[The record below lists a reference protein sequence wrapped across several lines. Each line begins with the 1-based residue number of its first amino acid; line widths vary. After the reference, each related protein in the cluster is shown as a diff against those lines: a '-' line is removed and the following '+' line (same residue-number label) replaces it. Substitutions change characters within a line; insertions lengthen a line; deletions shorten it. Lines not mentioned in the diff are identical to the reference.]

1 MQEWP
6 DDKLDAFFSKLSEE
20 QNPAFESRN
29 WEKLRDRL
37 DQADGK
43 KAFWWRKLLRKGW
56 LLTAGAILSLGVL
69 LYLTVFREK
78 ESFLREKEPYFSQPQ
93 GSFPRSQAPVA
104 TQKIPAD
111 KPKPSAPAAPPQGI
125 AGVAPA
131 EQTRLSVSSA
141 PVADPASGSLKKW
154 SRQDNKAGGEPVKP
168 AVKDT
173 NRTGG
178 AYFLP
183 GTGRPGTVARVDD
196 QPPGSAVTDTTENPF
211 DEAESLDAGASDPVS
226 EPALAL
232 LDPPSPRPFSTTEP
246 VLEIKPVEAGSEAES
261 KAESTTA
268 LKNQRRWAVR
278 LGAGPDFSA
287 VKVPDFAAPVPGLA
301 AHIDYRIL
309 DHFWIQTGYVRSNK
323 KYSALNGHYTW
334 PAYWT
339 QPILPESIDA
349 TCNMVEI
356 PLNLKYMWGTKS
368 NAAWYVT
375 AGITNYQMQRE
386 KYEYNYERPDPQI
399 RRYRWEGSTGWYWL
413 SHAQVSLGYE
423 RKLTNHLRIGAEPFV
438 KIPTRKVG
446 FGKVNLYTA
455 GVWLYISYG
464 PAISRPKW

>member
-6 DDKLDAFFSKLSEE
+6 DDKLDAFFRKLSEE

-43 KAFWWRKLLRKGW
+43 KVFWWQKLLRKGW
-56 LLTAGAILSLGVL
+56 LITAGAILSLCVL
-69 LYLTVFREK
+69 LYLTVSREK
-78 ESFLREKEPYFSQPQ
+78 ESLFRKKESYFSQPQ
-93 GSFPRSQAPVA
+93 ASFPQSQTPVG

-111 KPKPSAPAAPPQGI
+111 KLKPAAPAVPSE
-125 AGVAPA
+125 GVARVSPA
-131 EQTRLSVSSA
+131 EQTRLSA
-141 PVADPASGSLKKW
+141 PPGPAPGSPKRR

-168 AVKDT
+168 AMRDT
-173 NRTGG
+173 NRADGT
-178 AYFLP
+178 YFLP
-183 GTGRPGTVARVDD
+183 GTEQPPTVAQVDRL
-196 QPPGSAVTDTTENPF
+196 PSGSAVTDRMENSD
-211 DEAESLDAGASDPVS
+211 DEAESLDARTPDRFSAP
-226 EPALAL
+226 PLAW
-232 LDPPSPRPFSTTEP
+232 LDPLSPRLSLLSEP
-246 VLEIKPVEAGSEAES
+246 VLEIKPVEAGHEAEIP
-261 KAESTTA
+261 AA

-278 LGAGPDFSA
+278 LAAGPDFSA

-301 AHIDYRIL
+301 AHIDYQIL
-309 DHFWIQTGYVRSNK
+309 DHFWIQTGYVRSSK
-323 KYSALNGHYTW
+323 KYTALNGDYTW

-339 QPILPESIDA
+339 QPVLPESIDA

-356 PLNLKYMWGTKS
+356 PLNLKYMWGKKS

-423 RKLTNHLRIGAEPFV
+423 RKLTSRLRIGVEPFV

-455 GVWLYISYG
+455 GAWLYVSYG
-464 PAISRPKW
+464 R

>member
-6 DDKLDAFFSKLSEE
+6 DDKLDAFFRKLSEE

-29 WEKLRDRL
+29 WEKLRNRL

-43 KAFWWRKLLRKGW
+43 KVFWWRKLLRKGW

-78 ESFLREKEPYFSQPQ
+78 ESLSKKGSYFSQPQ
-93 GSFPRSQAPVA
+93 ASFPQSQGPAG
-104 TQKIPAD
+104 TQKTPAD
-111 KPKPSAPAAPPQGI
+111 RLKPADPAVPP
-125 AGVAPA
+125 AGAARVAPA
-131 EQTRLSVSSA
+131 EQTRISVTPGPA
-141 PVADPASGSLKKW
+141 PGSGSLKKW

-168 AVKDT
+168 AVRDT
-173 NRTGG
+173 NRADGT
-178 AYFLP
+178 YFLP
-183 GTGRPGTVARVDD
+183 GAGQAVTVVQADD
-196 QPPGSAVTDTTENPF
+196 QAAGSAVTDRTENP
-211 DEAESLDAGASDPVS
+211 DEEAESLDDGAENLDANAPDPIS
-226 EPALAL
+226 EPSPAL
-232 LDPPSPRPFSTTEP
+232 LDPLSPRPLLLTEP
-246 VLEIKPVEAGSEAES
+246 VLEIKPVEAGYEAES
-261 KAESTTA
+261 PAA

-278 LGAGPDFSA
+278 LAAGPDFSA
-287 VKVPDFAAPVPGLA
+287 VKVPDFAAPVLGVA

-323 KYSALNGHYTW
+323 KYSALNGDYTW

-339 QPILPESIDA
+339 QPVMPESIDA

-356 PLNLKYMWGTKS
+356 PLNLKYMWGKKS

-423 RKLTNHLRIGAEPFV
+423 RKLTNHLRIGVEPFV
-438 KIPTRKVG
+438 KIPNRKVG

-455 GVWLYISYG
+455 GAWLYISYG
-464 PAISRPKW
+464 GPISRPKW